1 MRNLLIIFTAFL
13 FILSSCNKQTAEVK
27 TAAPEMKIISFDD
40 LYSNTYD
47 APKGK
52 VVVEGL
58 CVHVCKHSGKKI
70 FVIGT
75 DPNKK
80 IQIFAGEGLSGF
92 PQDIEGSKVRVVGL
106 LEEEKLEMKDVEEME
121 KDLKAQEKEE
131 AKSATKSCAFEDEMK
146 KIKDLRD
153 KISKSPKGYFSLY
166 SMTSTEY
173 KKL

>member
-1 MRNLLIIFTAFL
+1 MRTILVIGLAFL
-13 FILSSCNKQTAEVK
+13 FVLTACNKPTAEIKPVANVMK
-27 TAAPEMKIISFDD
+27 TVSYDE
-40 LYSNTYD
+40 LYSNTFD

-52 VVVEGL
+52 VIVEGL

-80 IQIFAGEGLSGF
+80 IQIYAGDGLSGF
-92 PQDIEGSKVRVVGL
+92 PPDIEGSKVRVVGI
-106 LEEEKLEMKDVEEME
+106 LEEEKLDMKYVQEME
-121 KDLKAQEKEE
+121 TELLAEEKEQ
-131 AKSATKSCAFEDEMK
+131 AKSTTKSCVFEDEMK
-146 KIKDLRD
+146 KINDLKE